1 MAPAPT
7 EFEWVIHLLVEIRI
21 SLASFQEKTILR
33 NLMQYYLYE
42 FSELDGV
49 VMNESGLFDYQ

>member
-7 EFEWVIHLLVEIRI
+7 EFEWVIHLLVDIRI

-33 NLMQYYLYE
+33 NLIQYYLYE

-49 VMNESGLFDYQ
+49 VMNESGLFDY